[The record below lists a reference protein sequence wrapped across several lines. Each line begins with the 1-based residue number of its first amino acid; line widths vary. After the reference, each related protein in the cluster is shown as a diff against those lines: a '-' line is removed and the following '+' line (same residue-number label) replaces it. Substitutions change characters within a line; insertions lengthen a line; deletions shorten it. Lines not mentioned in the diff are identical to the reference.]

1 MTNAHQPDRLDRIEA
16 ILAQVATAQQTNT
29 TAISELRQENA
40 RANAELRQSI
50 ADLRQENAEANAE
63 LRQSIADLRQENAT
77 AITELRQENAADN
90 ERLRQ
95 RIEQNSAAN
104 AELRQSIA
112 DLRQENAEANAQM
125 RRDNAEAN
133 AELRR
138 EIKANI
144 DDVSAMIFDGLAE
157 TKKITDSNARAVQAW
172 EQRLETERDETITV
186 EVDTLNAIQTLQSG
200 QDGLRTDVQSLTHF
214 VRDGF
219 NLLGQTIVGLRQ
231 ELSAQIQS
239 LIDIT
244 RDNTG
249 RITRLE
255 DENPGSS

>member
-1 MTNAHQPDRLDRIEA
+1 MADAHSPDSLADIRA
-16 ILAQVATAQQTNT
+16 ILAQVATAQQVNT
-29 TAISELRQENA
+29 TAIAELRQVNATAISELRRENATAIAELRQENA

-50 ADLRQENAEANAE
+50 ADLRQENAAATAE
-63 LRQSIADLRQENAT
+63 LRQSIADLREENA
-77 AITELRQENAADN
+77 
-90 ERLRQ
+90 
-95 RIEQNSAAN
+95 AAN
-104 AELRQSIA
+104 AELRRENATAISEI
-112 DLRQENAEANAQM
+112 RQENVT
-125 RRDNAEAN
+125 AN

-138 EIKANI
+138 EIKTNI
-144 DDVSAMIFDGLAE
+144 DDVSAMIFEGSQE
-157 TKKITDSNARAVQAW
+157 TKQITDSNARAIQAW

-200 QDGLRTDVQSLTHF
+200 QDGLRTDVQTLTHF

-219 NLLGQTIVGLRQ
+219 STLSQAIVSLSQ
-231 ELSAQIQS
+231 ELSAQIQN

-255 DENPGSS
+255 NEDHH

>member
-16 ILAQVATAQQTNT
+16 ILAQVATAQQANT

-63 LRQSIADLRQENAT
+63 LR
-77 AITELRQENAADN
+77 
-90 ERLRQ
+90 
-95 RIEQNSAAN
+95 
-104 AELRQSIA
+104 
-112 DLRQENAEANAQM
+112 
-125 RRDNAEAN
+125 
-133 AELRR
+133 R

-144 DDVSAMIFDGLAE
+144 DNVSAMIFDGLAE
-157 TKKITDSNARAVQAW
+157 TKKITDSNARAIQAW

-186 EVDTLNAIQTLQSG
+186 EVDTFNAI
-200 QDGLRTDVQSLTHF
+200 DGLRTDVQSLTNF

-219 NLLGQTIVGLRQ
+219 NMLGQVIVGLRQ